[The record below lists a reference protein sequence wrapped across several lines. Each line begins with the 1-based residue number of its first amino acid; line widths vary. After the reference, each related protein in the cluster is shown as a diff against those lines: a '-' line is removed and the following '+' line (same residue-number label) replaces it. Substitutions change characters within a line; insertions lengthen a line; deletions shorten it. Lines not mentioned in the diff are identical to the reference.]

1 MNKKWLT
8 LAVSLF
14 LALFAFGCSDS
25 SSNSSSADDDTTDI
39 CTEDPNAPGCVP
51 TEEPEPDTEIE
62 EI

>member
-8 LAVSLF
+8 LVVSLF

-25 SSNSSSADDDTTDI
+25 SSNSSSAEDTTDI
-39 CTEDPNAPGCVP
+39 CTEDPNAPSCAP